1 MKKNKFRIRTQETIL
16 PSIGRQQEQKGK
28 MLREQFHL
36 AYDSIKP
43 VNLIKSTLSEAIE
56 SRGFKDNLFNRGRK
70 LTTGFL
76 SKYYLKVK
84 IAAPLKKLLGT
95 ALMFGITRLITQNPG
110 ALKTFGKKLLN
121 ITRKS

>member
-1 MKKNKFRIRTQETIL
+1 MKKINSESELRETIL
-16 PSIGRQQEQKGK
+16 QLERQQEQEGK

-56 SRGFKDNLFNRGRK
+56 SRDLKDNLFNAAVG

-76 SKYYLKVK
+76 SKVLFEGKNSS
-84 IAAPLKKLLGT
+84 PLKKLLGT

-121 ITRKS
+121 ITRKK